1 MVTENGVVDG
11 KERLLAWKD
20 NGKGGKVPLQPEIIK
35 SGENSF
41 KAGNYPPLGKF
52 ITLGSL

>member
-20 NGKGGKVPLQPEIIK
+20 NGKGGAAPD
-35 SGENSF
+35 
-41 KAGNYPPLGKF
+41 KAYQRAPAEMLVSAKAPPYHCANLE
-52 ITLGSL
+52 